1 MGSGD
6 EFHTV
11 LLYAMMTISPH
22 RHSVSTKTVPILH
35 IILIF

>member
-11 LLYAMMTISPH
+11 LYAMMTISPH